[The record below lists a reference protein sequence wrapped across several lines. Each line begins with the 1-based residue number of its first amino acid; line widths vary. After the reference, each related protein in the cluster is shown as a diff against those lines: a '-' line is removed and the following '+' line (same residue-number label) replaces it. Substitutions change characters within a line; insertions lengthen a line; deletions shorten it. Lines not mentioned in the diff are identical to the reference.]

1 VRQSFSIGSIRIY
14 VANKE
19 VWTWHDTV
27 DSPLAAAGTTAF
39 SNDANGTLFMALN
52 DDPHVMLPADLNPLI
67 SHKAFKIQ
75 ISFTLL
81 TEAEV
86 AERLL
91 QQ

>member
-1 VRQSFSIGSIRIY
+1 AEDRTRSHRVHDGYQSVIFSVPASSRCASLRFDPVNVRQSFSIGSIRIY

-52 DDPHVMLPADLNPLI
+52 DDPHV
-67 SHKAFKIQ
+67 
-75 ISFTLL
+75 
-81 TEAEV
+81 
-86 AERLL
+86 
-91 QQ
+91 